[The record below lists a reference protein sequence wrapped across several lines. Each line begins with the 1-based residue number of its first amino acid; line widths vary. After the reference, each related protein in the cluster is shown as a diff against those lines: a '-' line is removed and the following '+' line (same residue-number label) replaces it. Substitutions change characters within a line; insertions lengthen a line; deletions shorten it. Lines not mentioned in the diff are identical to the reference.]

1 VCVTSHIEESYE
13 MHQRG
18 GVENENEVVAK
29 LRVVWPGRR
38 GVATMSG
45 DRFASVVTTVP
56 YIKLGFEGF

>member
-1 VCVTSHIEESYE
+1 
-13 MHQRG
+13 MHQRGG